1 MRLILSVATL
11 VLCFHLTA
19 QQFSDVTNEAGVFH
33 LPIHQSLMG
42 GGVVWLDYDSDG
54 NEDIYFSGCRVRD
67 VLYRNNGDGTFS
79 NATFIAGLTFTDLFN
94 TMGAVQG
101 DLNNDGF
108 PELFITT
115 WENSTGLELV
125 RNILYLNNGDGT
137 FTDISAEAGLM
148 DESWSTSTVML
159 DVNLDG
165 FLDIYVLNY
174 MEETG
179 FILDDDGVTV
189 GFDHDCYDNYL
200 YLNNGNLTFTESAES
215 YGLLSGGCGLA
226 LSASDVDKDGDPDL
240 QIANDFGEFITPN
253 QLFINNFPDPTF
265 TDVSMESGFDLG
277 MYGMGIAVG
286 DIDNDLD
293 QDFYITNMGKN
304 ELLTYELGADTFTNI
319 TNESGTANSGNG
331 ELLYTS
337 WGDMFMD
344 VDNDGF
350 MDLFSANGHM
360 SAAAFI
366 QNVQDDPDKLFMNN
380 GDLTFTDNSEESGV
394 DYRGISRGAAYADYN
409 SDGFL
414 DIAVSGIQNPFFSE
428 LQGVQLYTNLHTS
441 GNWIALTLEG
451 VVSNRSAFGSKVTL
465 YSGGNSFYREL
476 LGGSS
481 HLSQNQSLIHFG
493 LGEIQEIDSLVISW
507 PNGLYQTVIQPE
519 LNTRHHFIEDYSS
532 GILEKTET
540 NLFLAYPSPLMTG
553 QDLTLKLPEESGI
566 LEVYEMDGKLVYS
579 CILQNKVDR
588 VNLGLS
594 SGIYLIKLKTKKHQW
609 VEKIHITE

>member
-1 MRLILSVATL
+1 MRLVLSVATL
-11 VLCFHLTA
+11 LLCLHLKA
-19 QQFSDVTNEAGVFH
+19 QQFSDVTDEAGVFH
-33 LPIHQSLMG
+33 LPIHQNLMG

-54 NEDIYFSGCRVRD
+54 NEDLYFSGCRVRD

-79 NATFIAGLTFTDLFN
+79 NETFSAGLTFTDLFN

-137 FTDISAEAGLM
+137 FTDISANAGVT
-148 DESWSTSTVML
+148 DESWSTSAVML
-159 DVNLDG
+159 DINLDG

-174 MEETG
+174 LEATG
-179 FILDDDGVTV
+179 FILDEEGGTI

-200 YLNNGNLTFTESAES
+200 YINNGDLTFTESAEP

-226 LSASDVDKDGDPDL
+226 LSASDIDKDGDPDL

-253 QLFINNFPDPTF
+253 QLFINNFPESTF
-265 TDVSMESGFDLG
+265 TDVSIERGFDLG
-277 MYGMGIAVG
+277 MYGMGVAVG

-304 ELLTYELGADTFTNI
+304 ELLSNELNGDSFI
-319 TNESGTANSGNG
+319 TITDASGTDNTGNG

-344 VDNDGF
+344 VDNNGY

-360 SAAAFI
+360 SSAPFI

-380 GDLTFTDNSEESGV
+380 GDLTFTDSSEESGV
-394 DYRGISRGAAYADYN
+394 DYRGISRGAAYSDYN

-414 DIAVSGIQNPFFSE
+414 DIAVSGIQNPFFSK
-428 LQGVQLYTNLHTS
+428 LQGIKLYKNLNTS
-441 GNWIALTLEG
+441 GNWLAFTLEG
-451 VVSNRSAFGSKVTL
+451 VISNRSAFGSKATL
-465 YSGGNSFYREL
+465 YAEDQSFFREL

-481 HLSQNQSLIHFG
+481 HLSQNQSLVHFG
-493 LGEIQEIDSLVISW
+493 LGEIQAIDSLIISW
-507 PNGLYQTVIQPE
+507 PNGLNQKIVAPE
-519 LNTRHHFIEDYSS
+519 INSRHHFIEDSSS
-532 GILEKTET
+532 GISVKFEK
-540 NLFLAYPSPLMTG
+540 NLFSLYPSPLLTG
-553 QDLTLKLPEESGI
+553 QDLTVQLPERDGE
-566 LEVYEMDGKLVYS
+566 LEIYEIGGRLVYF
-579 CILQNKVDR
+579 CVLQNQVEKVS
-588 VNLGLS
+588 LALS
-594 SGIYLIKLKTKKHQW
+594 SGTYIAKLKTEKHQW